1 MAPRELAFSGKKD
14 EDARGF
20 FFKYSLYE
28 MAGKST
34 QKKALALVRYLEDEA
49 LNLYLETFTEGNEL
63 KEEGKD
69 YSNVKSVMLSKCS
82 K

>member
-14 EDARGF
+14 EDVKGF

-34 QKKALALVRYLEDEA
+34 QEKALALVRYLEDEA
-49 LNLYLETFTEGNEL
+49 LNFYLEMFTEGYYL

-69 YSNVKSVMLSKCS
+69 
-82 K
+82 